1 MPRRADWLGA
11 GALLIACALAYGAAL
26 PASFQFDDW
35 NVIVNFAPVHGL
47 GAWFDALPAI
57 RPLLKLSYT
66 LNHLIDPGPLGFRL
80 VNDALHLANTA
91 LVFWIFDRLGRGHV
105 QAQGPIDA
113 RANER
118 VRGAAAFAAIVFA
131 LHPVQT
137 EAVTYL
143 SGRSTSL
150 CAFFVLVSL
159 ATWLAAWCAPHGAPR
174 RWPAWWSPM
183 AFALALLCKEY
194 ALVLPLVLALCAG
207 LAAPQWP
214 LAQYWRA
221 TRAHWL
227 IALGA
232 VSLALLL
239 PRYRELLAISLDL
252 RTPLAALLTQGR
264 AIVYLAGQLLR
275 PDRLNADPDL
285 PVVVHADPVSVAIL
299 AGLGAVLVVGLAA
312 WRRQWAAGFA
322 ILWFLVW
329 LAPTNSWLPR
339 LDVAND
345 RQLYLALIGPAW
357 AIGLWLARQLA
368 TRQRIAVFVVLML
381 ALAWLTQARNR
392 VYADEIAFW
401 EDVVAKSPAKARAR
415 NNLGYAYARACRLD
429 AAGAHFTQALR
440 LDPDDPH
447 AAVNLALL
455 RSGDLPGLPPD
466 CGVSPR

>member
-91 LVFWIFDRLGRGHV
+91 LVFWIFDRMGRGHV

-159 ATWLAAWCAPHGAPR
+159 ATWLAAWCAGAIAPLWGRPR
-174 RWPAWWSPM
+174 S
-183 AFALALLCKEY
+183 
-194 ALVLPLVLALCAG
+194 
-207 LAAPQWP
+207 
-214 LAQYWRA
+214 
-221 TRAHWL
+221 
-227 IALGA
+227 
-232 VSLALLL
+232 
-239 PRYRELLAISLDL
+239 ISS
-252 RTPLAALLTQGR
+252 G
-264 AIVYLAGQLLR
+264 
-275 PDRLNADPDL
+275 
-285 PVVVHADPVSVAIL
+285 
-299 AGLGAVLVVGLAA
+299 
-312 WRRQWAAGFA
+312 
-322 ILWFLVW
+322 
-329 LAPTNSWLPR
+329 NSR
-339 LDVAND
+339 
-345 RQLYLALIGPAW
+345 
-357 AIGLWLARQLA
+357 
-368 TRQRIAVFVVLML
+368 
-381 ALAWLTQARNR
+381 
-392 VYADEIAFW
+392 
-401 EDVVAKSPAKARAR
+401 
-415 NNLGYAYARACRLD
+415 
-429 AAGAHFTQALR
+429 
-440 LDPDDPH
+440 
-447 AAVNLALL
+447 
-455 RSGDLPGLPPD
+455 
-466 CGVSPR
+466 